1 MLGRFGVLEIIIVFL
16 PAFVLYF
23 IIKLAVKHA
32 IKELKSVISSIE
44 RGLEDLENMKI
55 RVQNEPGRN
64 YIRQDVSMLE
74 YVDYGVATVA
84 KNKKMEQILS
94 APFFYFFI
102 FFFWALRFKFTHK
115 IFKKC
120 NKNF

>member
-1 MLGRFGVLEIIIVFL
+1 MER
-16 PAFVLYF
+16 
-23 IIKLAVKHA
+23 
-32 IKELKSVISSIE
+32 SVISSIE

-84 KNKKMEQILS
+84 KIL
-94 APFFYFFI
+94 
-102 FFFWALRFKFTHK
+102 K
-115 IFKKC
+115 
-120 NKNF
+120 

>member
-1 MLGRFGVLEIIIVFL
+1 MQFAKMLQDVLNMER
-16 PAFVLYF
+16 
-23 IIKLAVKHA
+23 
-32 IKELKSVISSIE
+32 SVISSIE

-84 KNKKMEQILS
+84 KIL
-94 APFFYFFI
+94 
-102 FFFWALRFKFTHK
+102 K
-115 IFKKC
+115 
-120 NKNF
+120 